1 MSCNCK
7 KKQNLGYLKPQAVNP
22 KKQNN
27 LNSGSTIH
35 KVTVF
40 KDGTKEK

>member
-22 KKQNN
+22 KRQNI
-27 LNSGSTIH
+27 NSGSTVH
-35 KVTVF
+35 KITVF